1 MIEKSHSVPARG
13 WSAIFFAGT
22 SQICGL
28 DRPVNE
34 KRIQSTLYDFLTRR
48 GLKLACP
55 NYTPAG
61 WWECD
66 LFAVTD
72 SDYFVEYEI
81 KISRSD
87 FFNDAK
93 KEDQSR
99 ASRVLQRQGLPAPT
113 KHTKLASKD
122 VVGPSRFFFVTP
134 AGMLKDEEIPEWAGL
149 IEISD
154 SGSRLRASIKKPAP
168 QLHRE
173 KVKPEVVQHCQSVFY
188 YRFWN
193 LREKIWSCWNK

>member
-1 MIEKSHSVPARG
+1 M
-13 WSAIFFAGT
+13 
-22 SQICGL
+22 
-28 DRPVNE
+28 NE
-34 KRIQSTLYDFLTRR
+34 KRIQSTLYDFLSRR

-66 LFAVTD
+66 LFTVTPAD
-72 SDYFVEYEI
+72 MFVEYEI

-99 ASRVLQRQGLPAPT
+99 SSRILRHQGLPAPT
-113 KHTKLASKD
+113 KHTKLAAKD
-122 VVGPSRFFFVTP
+122 VAGPSRFFFVTP
-134 AGMLKDEEIPEWAGL
+134 EGLLKDEEIPEWAGL
-149 IEISD
+149 IEVHNLKH
-154 SGSRLRASIKKPAP
+154 RLKACIRKPAP

-173 KVKPEVVQHCQSVFY
+173 KVSPKVVEHCHSVFY

-193 LREKIWSCWNK
+193 LRDKIWPCWHKKAVNDAPGALV